1 MSSQSSARRDA
12 PTSQVERSG
21 HRVACGVLPSK
32 PLASIR
38 RSLVRAFTALTLV
51 GAAITMSQP
60 AFADARTEARRH
72 FKNGMELLAKGQF
85 LEGAKELELAN
96 EILPHPNVQFNIA
109 RAYAEAGQ
117 LERAI
122 EEYKKYL
129 AGDPAD
135 RGGAARII
143 KLLEDKLALQR
154 VEQSKTD
161 GTKPGEDKPGDVK
174 PGEDKPGDVKPGDVK
189 PGDVKPGDVKPGD
202 VKPGDVKPGDV
213 KPGDVKPGDV
223 KPGDVKSGK

>member
-51 GAAITMSQP
+51 GAALTMSQP

-96 EILPHPNVQFNIA
+96 EILPHPKAPKNSNWPTKFFRTRTFNSTSRVRMPKPDSSNEPSRSTRNTSRGTRRIA
-109 RAYAEAGQ
+109 
-117 LERAI
+117 
-122 EEYKKYL
+122 
-129 AGDPAD
+129 
-135 RGGAARII
+135 
-143 KLLEDKLALQR
+143 
-154 VEQSKTD
+154 VEPHASSSCSKTNSRFS
-161 GTKPGEDKPGDVK
+161 E
-174 PGEDKPGDVKPGDVK
+174 
-189 PGDVKPGDVKPGD
+189 
-202 VKPGDVKPGDV
+202 
-213 KPGDVKPGDV
+213 
-223 KPGDVKSGK
+223 